1 MARLLLAAHDPGGAQ
16 MIGAP
21 VPELLRRGHD
31 VDFVAAGPA
40 VKLWRNEGREVA
52 AIEGA
57 ADLEGAIERKPD
69 AVIAATG
76 FGEVER
82 AAWQWARRAGLRS
95 LAAIDSWTHLLRRF
109 EVTGGYDFPDV
120 VAVIDSDTEAAFR
133 AEAPDAI
140 DVAVVGQPHLEA
152 QTERLTAARGAHRF
166 DANAP
171 LMVFFSEPIIEDFG
185 PRARGFDQFQVF
197 ELAMQA
203 LADAAPQGLRVVV
216 KPHPR
221 ETMERWR
228 DLVAKA
234 GGFDGFQ
241 VELAAETAESLLK
254 SADGVIGMTTMVLLE
269 AHLARIPVLS
279 LQPGGTGLVNPIIDR
294 AAAAVMDPSA
304 IAAKMAGL
312 ISRLGSEA
320 PVDGS
325 FRAILDG
332 ARSRFADAV
341 EQRLLC

>member
-1 MARLLLAAHDPGGAQ
+1 MARLLFAAHDPGGAQ

-21 VPELLRRGHD
+21 VPELLRRGHE

-40 VKLWRNEGREVA
+40 VKLWRNEGREVT

-57 ADLEGAIERKPD
+57 ADLEGAILRKPD
-69 AVIAATG
+69 AVVAATG

-82 AAWQWARRAGLRS
+82 AAWQWAGRAGLRS
-95 LAAIDSWTHLLRRF
+95 MAAIDSWTHLLRRF

-120 VAVIDSDTEAAFR
+120 VAVIDTDTEAAFR
-133 AEAPDAI
+133 AEAKGAV

-152 QTERLTAARGAHRF
+152 QTERLTAARGEHRF
-166 DANAP
+166 DSSAP
-171 LMVFFSEPIIEDFG
+171 LVVFFSEPIIEDFG
-185 PRARGFDQFQVF
+185 PHARGFDQFQVF
-197 ELAMQA
+197 ELALAA
-203 LADAAPQGLRVVV
+203 LAEAAPPGLRVVV

-228 DLVAKA
+228 DLVGK
-234 GGFDGFQ
+234 GGRSGGFQ

-254 SADGVIGMTTMVLLE
+254 TADGVIGMTTMVLLE

-279 LQPGGTGLVNPIIDR
+279 LQPNRTGLVNPIIDR
-294 AAAAVMDPSA
+294 AAGAVTDPAA
-304 IAAKMAGL
+304 IAVKTAEL
-312 ISRLGSEA
+312 IAFLGSEA
-320 PVDGS
+320 TVDAGFS
-325 FRAILDG
+325 AILDG